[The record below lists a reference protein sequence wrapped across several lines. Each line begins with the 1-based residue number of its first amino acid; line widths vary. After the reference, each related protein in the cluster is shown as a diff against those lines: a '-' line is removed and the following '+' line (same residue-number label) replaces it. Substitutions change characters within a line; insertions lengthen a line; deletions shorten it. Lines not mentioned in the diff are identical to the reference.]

1 MGYVVLAF
9 VILQILLVLNEL
21 HKKRITYITWLVTGI
36 SFPVIGCSI
45 YLENGLGWM
54 FYIMIIPSLFFLIK
68 SGIKFTNENHEKYT
82 E

>member
-9 VILQILLVLNEL
+9 VTLQILLVLNEL

-36 SFPVIGCSI
+36 SFSVISCSI
-45 YLENGLGWM
+45 YLENGLGWR

-68 SGIKFTNENHEKYT
+68 SGIKFTKEHNEKYT